1 MIGRNSFLK
10 SAMGALLMLGLAS
23 CMAAQQA
30 TPPANAPGAQQQ
42 TPSTRGAGTAA
53 GEEVDHGPQPDPNM
67 PYPSSWP
74 GLDVEWTYSSSDRAT
89 PQNLRFRGSHA
100 THATG
105 PVYLGW
111 TTEEGS
117 WFANTDEKGRVYIW
131 KNNALTQTAYRN
143 ENEIPEGVVLRLR
156 NLQEPYMLTR
166 FGKSAPSTPAAPA
179 QQAAK
184 APQRGDGLFGDP
196 KAVGNALAGLQNQ
209 TPAPASGALTGT
221 GATVQGGVLT
231 FTSAGN
237 TKASYKVVRPAVMRN
252 APQASGTTGAWAAM
266 EENGM
271 GILFTVQ
278 PDGSVT
284 GREMPAQII
293 QALTQATAR

>member
-1 MIGRNSFLK
+1 LTQTSYRNSDEIPEAVVRRFRNLKQPYMLARFGK
-10 SAMGALLMLGLAS
+10 SA
-23 CMAAQQA
+23 
-30 TPPANAPGAQQQ
+30 AP
-42 TPSTRGAGTAA
+42 TNGAGTATR
-53 GEEVDHGPQPDPNM
+53 EVDHGPQPDPNM
-67 PYPSSWP
+67 AYPSSWP
-74 GLDVEWTYSSSDRAT
+74 GLELEWTYSSSDRAT

-117 WFANTDEKGRVYIW
+117 WFANTDEKGRVYMW
-131 KNNALTQTAYRN
+131 KNNVLTQTAYRN

-184 APQRGDGLFGDP
+184 APQRGDGLFGNPD
-196 KAVGNALAGLQNQ
+196 AVKNALAAVQNQ
-209 TPAPASGALTGT
+209 TPAPASSGFTGM

-231 FTSAGN
+231 FTSAN
-237 TKASYKVVRPAVMRN
+237 NAKTSYKVARPAAMRN
-252 APQASGTTGAWAAM
+252 APQASGIAGMWVAM
-266 EENGM
+266 EGNGM
-271 GILFTVQ
+271 GILFNVQ

-293 QALTQATAR
+293 QALMQAAAR